1 MAQAASMQQL
11 MFSKI
16 RDWQQSGLTQ
26 KAWCAAH
33 QIKYHIFHYWYKRYR
48 NDPSPATQNQFI
60 GLQIEPAAGASAA
73 YIELV
78 LVNGKRLLFHQPVNS
93 DYLKALIS

>member
-26 KAWCAAH
+26 KAWCEEH
-33 QIKYHIFHYWYKRYR
+33 QMKYHIFHYWYKRYR
-48 NDPSPATQNQFI
+48 NDASPATQKQFI
-60 GLQIEPAAGASAA
+60 ALQIEPATEASAA

-78 LVNGKRLLFHQPVNS
+78 LVDGKRLLFHQPVNS
-93 DYLKALIS
+93 DYLKALIN